1 MDVIE
6 RVSLQDQIAEV
17 RREVAMRQK
26 VYVRLVYFG
35 KMTDEEAATRAQN
48 MAAVLR
54 TLETL
59 RDQTRE
65 GAASG
70 VESLAAPPV

>member
-1 MDVIE
+1 MDIID
-6 RVSLQDQIAEV
+6 RVSLADQIAEV
-17 RREVAMRQK
+17 RREVEMRRK
-26 VYVRLVYFG
+26 VYGRLVNFG
-35 KMTDEEAATRAQN
+35 KMTDEEAATRTQN

-70 VESLAAPPV
+70 VESLATPPV